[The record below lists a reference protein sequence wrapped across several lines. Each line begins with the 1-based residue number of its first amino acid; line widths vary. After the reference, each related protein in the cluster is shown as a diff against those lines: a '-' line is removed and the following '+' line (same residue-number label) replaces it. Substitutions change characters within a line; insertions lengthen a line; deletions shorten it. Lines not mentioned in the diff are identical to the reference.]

1 MTAETSLADSAG
13 ERVILYLEDDD
24 PSASLFEWVV
34 RDLRSTV
41 RIYRVLDCTSAI
53 AFLRRETPFDG
64 APQPHVIVLDINVP
78 GDSGFSVLRAVRSDP
93 LLACLPVII
102 FSSSTA
108 ISDRI
113 EARELGADGYLLK
126 STDLSTFTAAA
137 ELALRLA
144 A

>member
-1 MTAETSLADSAG
+1 MTNEISLADSAG
-13 ERVILYLEDDD
+13 RVILYLEDDD
-24 PSASLFEWVV
+24 PTAYLFDRVV

-41 RIYRVLDCTSAI
+41 RLYRVVDCVSAI

-78 GDSGFSVLRAVRSDP
+78 GDSGLRVLRAVRSDP
-93 LLACLPVII
+93 SFAHLPVVI
-102 FSSSTA
+102 FSSSNA
-108 ISDRI
+108 MSDRI
-113 EARELGADGYLLK
+113 AARELGADGYLLK
-126 STDLSTFTAAA
+126 SADLSAFTAAA